1 MAAIQN
7 QISNFSRQTQVG
19 SSWWASV
26 LNICKHKYEL
36 GPHIKMEPLI
46 MISRLIKVKSVKK
59 KKGGWFQ
66 LDPMFFLCDGI
77 STQCWQKE
85 FWFLCSRYQRLE
97 NGINGSSFDIYHTFF
112 QVTFSKDIARDR
124 QRPFTHYSM
133 DTLHPRIF
141 WNQKIEIQL
150 SIWLVYLLFA

>member
-46 MISRLIKVKSVKK
+46 MISRLIKVKSFK
-59 KKGGWFQ
+59 KKG
-66 LDPMFFLCDGI
+66 LI
-77 STQCWQKE
+77 STQPNV
-85 FWFLCSRYQRLE
+85 FSFLFFLM
-97 NGINGSSFDIYHTFF
+97 GS
-112 QVTFSKDIARDR
+112 QPNADR
-124 QRPFTHYSM
+124 RNSGFCATE
-133 DTLHPRIF
+133 TNI
-141 WNQKIEIQL
+141 
-150 SIWLVYLLFA
+150 